1 MNESETPADEIGLLD
16 IAVVIA
22 ESWRLLVI
30 VPLLAGIVAYFGLSW
45 ATAPQY
51 QSEAT
56 LRTNATGVSYFS
68 TARVLDGP
76 ILKSELFNQFE
87 RSLSRARQALIDDRL
102 KVTPVDGTSLYRVR
116 LIDNHSPE
124 EAQRFLTEIL
134 RSSIVNS
141 TPTDTDRQ
149 RLELRKQQLETS
161 LVELQASL
169 GRINRLADRRLEQGS
184 ETGIDAGVGEI
195 GQAAVAI
202 LSSIES
208 RRVDLFNIESSLAGS
223 ISEADIVQSPTLPD
237 SAQPRGILVA
247 VVLAML
253 GVGMVILIIAF
264 IRDGLR
270 KASQDAAS
278 LDEVNRIRRA
288 FWMKP
293 LPSKPAA

>member
-1 MNESETPADEIGLLD
+1 MNESETSAGEIGLLD

-30 VPLLAGIVAYFGLSW
+30 IPLLAGIVTYFGLSW

-56 LRTNATGVSYFS
+56 LRSNATNVSYFS

-87 RSLSRARQALIDDRL
+87 RSLSRARQALIDERFN
-102 KVTPVDGTSLYRVR
+102 VTLVGDTNLYRIK
-116 LIDNHSPE
+116 LTDNNSPE
-124 EAQRFLTEIL
+124 EAQRFLTNIL
-134 RSSIVNS
+134 HSAIANS
-141 TPTDTDRQ
+141 APTDTDKQ
-149 RLELRKQQLETS
+149 RLELRQQQLEAS

-169 GRINRLADRRLEQGS
+169 ERINRLADRRLEQRNES
-184 ETGIDAGVGEI
+184 GIDMGIGEV

-208 RRVDLFNIESSLAGS
+208 RRVDLFNIQSSLAGS
-223 ISEADIVQSPTLPD
+223 ISEADIIQSPTLPD
-237 SAQPRGILVA
+237 SAQPRGLLVGVAMAILGA
-247 VVLAML
+247 GLL
-253 GVGMVILIIAF
+253 TLIIVF
-264 IRDGLR
+264 IRDGFR
-270 KASQDAAS
+270 KASRDASS
-278 LDEVNRIRRA
+278 LEEVNRIRRA

-293 LPSKPAA
+293 LSSTKGV